1 MDVSPDTDTDFE
13 VAATFDEEPSLED
26 INMAI
31 VECLEGSERED
42 ELVAQQMQQAFEDG
56 QFDLVSKMIG
66 EVLEKL
72 DDADDREDDADA
84 NDDDFDMFEED
95 SV

>member
-72 DDADDREDDADA
+72 DDADDREDDA

>member
-1 MDVSPDTDTDFE
+1 MDISPDTDTDFE
-13 VAATFDEEPSLED
+13 VAGTFDEEPGLDD
-26 INMAI
+26 INLAI

-42 ELVAQQMQQAFEDG
+42 QLVAQQMQQALEGG
-56 QFDLVSKMIG
+56 QLDRVSDMME

-72 DDADDREDDADA
+72 YGAENVDDDEAD
-84 NDDDFDMFEED
+84 DDDFDMFEED